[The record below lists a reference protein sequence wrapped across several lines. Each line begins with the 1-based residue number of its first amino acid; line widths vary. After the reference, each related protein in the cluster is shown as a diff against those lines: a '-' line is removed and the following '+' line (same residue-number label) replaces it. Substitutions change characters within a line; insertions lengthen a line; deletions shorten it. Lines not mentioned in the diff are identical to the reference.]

1 MRLYIVIII
10 LLGNGFFSG
19 IMAQRN
25 WHHKDPKTDKLQGIS
40 TDRTYSELLKG
51 RASKTV
57 IVAIIDSG
65 IDTTHKDLK
74 GKFWINEDE
83 IPNNGIDDDKNGYT
97 DDIYGWSYIG
107 NPKGENI
114 NHENLEVT
122 RVFKELNKKYRNIDS
137 TKVNA
142 QEKKEYEF
150 YKIVKKDFYSQYK
163 KAKDEYD
170 GFTRFSENYIAANDI
185 IKEKLNKEEYTI
197 SDLDSLENDP
207 DVVTRNSVKYMKSL
221 LSHGFNKNSYDAYKD
236 QVENEYMYQ
245 LNLDYNPRTIIGD
258 DPANYNDSIYG
269 SNDVMGPS
277 CGHGTFVAGIVAAN
291 RIDDDEASGIADNV
305 KIMVL
310 RVVPDGDER
319 DKDVA
324 NAIKYAV
331 DNGAQV
337 INMSFGKPYSPQK
350 WMVDKALAYANSKKV
365 LLIHAA
371 GNESENN
378 DVIWHYPI
386 NLSDSTHSIT
396 DYWIEVG
403 ASSTKADKYL
413 AANFSNYGQKN
424 VDIFAPGTRIFS
436 LQPGNKFSASD
447 GTSAASP
454 VVCGEAALLMSYFPN
469 LSPAEIKDIILKS
482 AIPVKKK
489 VYLPDPEREKS
500 DKISF
505 TKLSRYGAV
514 INTYTAVKMALE
526 KEKK

>member
-1 MRLYIVIII
+1 MRIYFVFIFILVNGLY
-10 LLGNGFFSG
+10 SG
-19 IMAQRN
+19 LIAQRN

-51 RASKTV
+51 RTSKTV

-65 IDTTHKDLK
+65 VDTTHSDLK
-74 GKFWINEDE
+74 GNFWINKNE
-83 IPNNGIDDDKNGYT
+83 IPNNNIDDDKNGYI
-97 DDIYGWSYIG
+97 DDIYGWSFLG
-107 NPKGENI
+107 NTKGENI
-114 NHENLEVT
+114 NHETVELT
-122 RVFKELNKKYRNIDS
+122 RVFKVLNKKYNGVDS
-137 TKVNA
+137 TKLSA
-142 QEKKEYEF
+142 QEKKEYDF
-150 YKIVKKDFYSQYK
+150 YKIVKKDFYTQYK
-163 KAKDEYD
+163 AAKDEYD
-170 GFTRFSENYIAANDI
+170 GFTRFSENYLAANDVL
-185 IKEKLNKEEYTI
+185 KEKLKKEEYTL
-197 SDLDSLENDP
+197 SDIKPLENDA
-207 DVVTRNSVKYMKSL
+207 DVVIKNSAKYMISL
-221 LSHGFNKNSYDAYKD
+221 MANGFNKASYEAYKN
-236 QVENEYMYQ
+236 QVENDYKYQ

-258 DPANYNDSIYG
+258 DPTNYNDSIYG

-291 RIDDDEASGIADNV
+291 RNDGNEAFGIANNV

-331 DNGAQV
+331 NNGAQV

-378 DVIWHYPI
+378 DIIWHYPI

-403 ASSTKADKYL
+403 ASSTQADKHL
-413 AANFSNYGQKN
+413 AASFSNYGQKN
-424 VDIFAPGTRIFS
+424 VDVFAPGTRIFS

-454 VVCGEAALLMSYFPN
+454 VVCGEVALLMSYFPN
-469 LSPAEIKDIILKS
+469 LSPSEIKDIVLKS
-482 AIPVKKK
+482 AIPYKKK

-500 DKISF
+500 KKISF
-505 TKLSRYGAV
+505 KKLSRTGGV

-526 KEKK
+526 KTK